1 MRRIKDKIVFFI
13 SLLIGRFKKKKKS
26 IWDL

>member
-1 MRRIKDKIVFFI
+1 MKILKGIIFVI
-13 SLLIGRFKKKKKS
+13 NLVINKFKKKKKS